1 MRGAG
6 EPEALRAEGPDV
18 LLSWVAEHV
27 GLRIDGLRG
36 ADLATRLRPVREEI
50 GPVPAPSVGR
60 RLALEEQLRE
70 RVIGAATI
78 TETSFFRAPP
88 QLKSLSVSFLPAL
101 RARRR
106 AANAFSVR
114 VWSAGCATGEEAYSL
129 AILLLESVTPR
140 EAWSLEVLAT
150 DINASALA
158 AAREG
163 VYSGRSL
170 EGVSTDRLAA
180 FFEPAGPGRYS
191 VRPEVRRI
199 VRFRQHSLLEPPP
212 AGPFDVVVCRNL
224 LIYLRPEVVGD
235 VLDGFGAVLRP
246 DGALLLGD
254 ADVPALYSRK
264 WTCVALGDAAYHR
277 PSVEDPTR

>member
-1 MRGAG
+1 MRRGG
-6 EPEALRAEGPDV
+6 EVEERRPERPDV
-18 LLSWVAEHV
+18 LLSWVSEHV
-27 GLRIDGLRG
+27 GLRTDGLRG
-36 ADLATRLRPVREEI
+36 EDLANRLRPVHEEI
-50 GPVPAPSVGR
+50 GSMPAPSVGR

-78 TETSFFRAPP
+78 GETSFFRAPP
-88 QLKSLSVSFLPAL
+88 QLRAFSVSFLTEL
-101 RARRR
+101 RSRRR
-106 AANAFSVR
+106 AAGEFSVR
-114 VWSAGCATGEEAYSL
+114 VWSAGCSTGEEAYSL
-129 AILLLESVTPR
+129 AILLLESITPR

-150 DINASALA
+150 DINARALA

-170 EGVSTDRLAA
+170 EGVSPDRLAA
-180 FFEPAGPGRYS
+180 HFERVGPGRYS

-199 VRFRQHSLLEPPP
+199 VRFGRHSLLEPPP

-235 VLDGFGAVLRP
+235 ALDGFGAVLRP

-254 ADVPALYSRK
+254 ADVPALYSRR
-264 WTCVALGDAAYHR
+264 WSRVSLGDVAYHR
-277 PSVEDPTR
+277 PSVEAPPR